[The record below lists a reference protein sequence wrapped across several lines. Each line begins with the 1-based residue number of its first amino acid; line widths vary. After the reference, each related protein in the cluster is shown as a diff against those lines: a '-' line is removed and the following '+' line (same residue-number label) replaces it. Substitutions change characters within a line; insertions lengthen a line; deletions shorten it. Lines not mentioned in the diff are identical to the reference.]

1 MRLFVGNLSF
11 QTTEQSLQDTFAE
24 FGTVQDCTLMMDRAT
39 QRSRGF
45 AFITM
50 STAEEAQAAI
60 AQLDGKQLDGR
71 PIKVNEAK
79 PREEGGGNRGGGGG
93 RGGDDRRSFAKR
105 W

>member
-1 MRLFVGNLSF
+1 
-11 QTTEQSLQDTFAE
+11 
-24 FGTVQDCTLMMDRAT
+24 MMDRAT

-93 RGGDDRRSFAKR
+93 RGGDDRRSFSKR